1 MSWSDLLIPSAVL
14 FLLSGAAY
22 FTIKFIATLLFDMR
36 A

>member
-1 MSWSDLLIPSAVL
+1 MSWSDLLVPCAVL

-22 FTIKFIATLLFDMR
+22 FINKIIINMFIDVR